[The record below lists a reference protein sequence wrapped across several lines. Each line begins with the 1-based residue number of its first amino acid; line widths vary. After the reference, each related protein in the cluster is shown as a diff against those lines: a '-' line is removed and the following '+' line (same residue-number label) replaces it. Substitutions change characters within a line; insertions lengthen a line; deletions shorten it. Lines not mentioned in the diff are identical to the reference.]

1 METILIILFLTGYSA
16 IVFEHF
22 LKINKAGTALCMGAL
37 CWTAYILLS
46 DGGAEPVLE
55 NINEELS
62 GIAGV
67 LFFLIGAMTI
77 VEVID
82 AHDGFRFITDK
93 IRTTDKRKLLWI
105 ISILTFFFSAVLDNL
120 TTTIVMISLL
130 GKLIGRRDDRLLFVS
145 MVVISANAGGAWT
158 PMGDV
163 TTTMLWIGKQVTT
176 GAIISKLFLPSV
188 VSLLVP
194 LSAVSFWMKGTVEPP
209 AQTVGER
216 RISLPSSVRTSIF
229 FLGLLILLCV
239 PVFKAVTHLPPFMG
253 MILGV
258 GILWIYT
265 GILYRKHHGGRI
277 KQRLSVTRALHQI
290 EISTILFFLGILLC
304 VGALQHAGILSSMAN
319 WLDSV
324 VSNQGVVVTIIG
336 AVSAIV
342 DNVPLVA
349 AAQGMYSFPTDS
361 FFWEF
366 LAYAVGTGGSMLI
379 IGSAAGVAAM
389 GLEKINFIWYLK
401 RISGWALLGYLAGAA
416 TYVLED
422 FIVKSFL

>member
-1 METILIILFLTGYSA
+1 MVTILIILFLIGYSA

-37 CWTAYILLS
+37 CWTVYILLAAE
-46 DGGAEPVLE
+46 GVEPVLE
-55 NINEELS
+55 HINEELGS
-62 GIAGV
+62 IASV
-67 LFFLIGAMTI
+67 LFFLLGAMTI

-93 IRTTDKRKLLWI
+93 IRTTNKRKLLWI
-105 ISILTFFFSAVLDNL
+105 IAIITFFLSAVLDNL
-120 TTTIVMISLL
+120 TTTIVMVSLL
-130 GKLIGRRDDRLLFVS
+130 GKLIGRRDERLLFIS
-145 MVVISANAGGAWT
+145 MVIIAANAGGAWT

-188 VSLLVP
+188 VSMIVP
-194 LSAVSFWMKGTVEPP
+194 LAIFSFMMKGTVEPP
-209 AQTVGER
+209 TQASGER
-216 RISLPSSVRTSIF
+216 RILLPPSVRTSIF
-229 FLGLLILLCV
+229 FLGILILLCV
-239 PVFKAVTHLPPFMG
+239 PVFKAITHLPPYVG

-265 GILYRKHHGGRI
+265 GILYRKHHGGRL
-277 KQRLSVTRALHQI
+277 KQRLSVTRALHQV

-304 VGALQHAGILSSMAN
+304 IGALQHANILSSMAA

-324 VSNQGVVVTIIG
+324 ISSQAVVVTIIG
-336 AVSAIV
+336 IVSAIV

-349 AAQGMYSFPTDS
+349 AAQGMYSFPTDH

-366 LAYAVGTGGSMLI
+366 LAYAAGTGGSMLI
-379 IGSAAGVAAM
+379 VGSAAGVAAM
-389 GLEKINFIWYLK
+389 GIEKINFIWYLK

-416 TYVLED
+416 TYIVED
-422 FIVKSFL
+422 LIVKSFL